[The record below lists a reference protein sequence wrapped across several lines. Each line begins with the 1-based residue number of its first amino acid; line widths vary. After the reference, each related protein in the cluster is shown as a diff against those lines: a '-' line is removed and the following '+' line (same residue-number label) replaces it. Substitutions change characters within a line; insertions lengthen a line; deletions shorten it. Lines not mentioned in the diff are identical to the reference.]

1 MTINK
6 SISILSNKHKSFIE
20 SKKKLTAS
28 RINTDLKEI
37 DPVFREYE
45 YPVCSWPVLIGLDVV
60 QSLEEICLKIPRLL
74 SQVPELYFKN
84 DISKI
89 AQFYYDNNYMLAEFG
104 MMCYQKK
111 LATSSRLDLTRTSE
125 GFKILEVNM
134 GPSLGGFQ
142 VQSFEK
148 VIRSLHN
155 NLLQDSSNKYNCRN
169 IQTSYFKFLV
179 GEIIKQVPGIDKR
192 KEVNIFVGMDSVGE
206 GLIIDTMNFFN
217 NLWEGELNSIGL
229 KGKAIT
235 GDLTDLEY
243 IKGNIFYK
251 NNRIHAITLLNSD
264 LHLKP
269 EVFRAYVL
277 NNLYITSPIDIQMI
291 EDKRNLAIL
300 RNLAEEEKFTDDE
313 NKLILDSIPYTEI
326 VEDKNVFYKGKE
338 VNLLQL
344 LKNKKNN
351 FVVKDATGSQGK
363 NVFVGKFMTVKK
375 WDEAINYAVK
385 DTKYIVQEFCDS
397 MDFLAPNFQN
407 EWSRHKLIWGA
418 FGFGDIYGGVWVRM
432 SEVKTDVGVINSAKG
447 AVEAIVLETSF

>member
-6 SISILSNKHKSFIE
+6 SISILSSKHNSFIE
-20 SKKKLTAS
+20 SKRKLTES
-28 RINTDLKEI
+28 RINTNLEEI

-45 YPVCSWPVLIGLDVV
+45 YPVCSWPVLIEPDDV
-60 QSLEEICLKIPRLL
+60 QSLEEMCLKIPKLL
-74 SQVPELYFKN
+74 SRVPELYFKN
-84 DISKI
+84 DVSRI

-155 NLLQDSSNKYNCRN
+155 NLLQDNSNTYHCRN

-179 GEIIKQVPGIDKR
+179 GEIVKQVSEIDKDS
-192 KEVNIFVGMDSVGE
+192 EVNIFVGMDMVGE
-206 GLIIDTMNFFN
+206 DLTINTMNFFN

-229 KGKAIT
+229 KGKAMT
-235 GDLTDLEY
+235 GNLNDLEY
-243 IKGNIFYK
+243 VKGNILYK
-251 NNRIHAITLLNSD
+251 KNRIHAVTLLNSD
-264 LHLKP
+264 LYLKP

-300 RNLAEEEKFTDDE
+300 RNLAEEEKFKDDE

-338 VNLLQL
+338 VNLPQL
-344 LKNKKNN
+344 LKNQKNN

-363 NVFVGKFMTVKK
+363 NVFVGKFMSAKE
-375 WDEAINYAVK
+375 WEEAISYAVK
-385 DTKYIVQEFCDS
+385 NTKYIVQEFCDS
-397 MDFLAPNFQN
+397 IDFIAPNFQN
-407 EWSRHKLIWGA
+407 EWSKHKLIWGA

-447 AVEAIVLETSF
+447 AVEAIVLETGV

>member
-6 SISILSNKHKSFIE
+6 SISILSSKHNSFIE
-20 SKKKLTAS
+20 SKRKLIAP
-28 RINTDLKEI
+28 RVNTDLKEI

-45 YPVCSWPVLIGLDVV
+45 YPVCSWPVLIESDVV
-60 QSLEEICLKIPRLL
+60 QSLEEMCLKIPKLL

-84 DISKI
+84 DVSKI
-89 AQFYYDNNYMLAEFG
+89 AEFYYDKNYMLAEFG
-104 MMCYQKK
+104 LMCYQKK
-111 LATSSRLDLTRTSE
+111 LSTSSRLDLTRTSD

-155 NLLQDSSNKYNCRN
+155 NLLQDSSNKYHCRN

-179 GEIIKQVPGIDKR
+179 GEILKHVSEIDK
-192 KEVNIFVGMDSVGE
+192 KNEINIFVGMDSVGE
-206 GLIIDTMNFFN
+206 DLTFNTMNFFN
-217 NLWEGELNSIGL
+217 NLWEGEINSIGL

-235 GDLTDLEY
+235 GNLTDLQY
-243 IKGNIFYK
+243 VKGNIFYK
-251 NNRIHAITLLNSD
+251 NNRIHALTLLNSD

-277 NNLYITSPIDIQMI
+277 NSLYITSPIDIQMV

-300 RNLAEEEKFTDDE
+300 RSLAEEKEFTDDE

-326 VEDKNVFYKGKE
+326 VENKNVFYKGKE

-344 LKNKKNN
+344 LKKNKNN

-363 NVFVGKFMTVKK
+363 NVFVGKFMTIKE

-385 DTKYIVQEFCDS
+385 NTKYIVQEFCDS
-397 MDFLAPNFQN
+397 IDFIAPNFQN
-407 EWSRHKLIWGA
+407 EWSKHKLVWGA

-447 AVEAIVLETSF
+447 AVEAIVLETSV